1 MPTSSSNIMVKDSQ
15 GPAFTAENYSVAE
28 IKNELLL
35 QIRSG
40 KDFPVTSAA
49 ISLIGQLTSEQEV
62 PIAELANVVLGDYG
76 LTSKLLKLINSVYYL
91 RFGEVT
97 TVSRAIVLL
106 GTDHLRDVALSFTL
120 FERLQAEAS
129 RHIIN
134 LLCRAVYA
142 AVVGR
147 RIASQMGYANPEE
160 AFICSLFHTLGEM
173 LTAYYAPET
182 YAALSK
188 GSTGS
193 EESVGVRTSLL
204 YLGLGKEIAQ
214 GWRFPTKIV
223 RCMEKPTVKMSE
235 HDDVYRLCCIASGAN
250 EVAHIVEEGLDPE
263 DRKSKLERALKKVH
277 LSTSLIS
284 GNGDVTA
291 PVEDVHKY
299 CSLYGITFERS
310 AIARSLNQ
318 GREETEHAQGPFEGP
333 VGKTAEDALI
343 DLLPNSD
350 DSSSSAR
357 SSVPEGQIAQDNPET
372 VFTKGLREVG
382 DAFLEECPLDDILT
396 IILETMYRGLKPFGL
411 RRTLLLIRDAQRPV
425 MEVRLSLGDPLAS
438 IKSWFSIPIAAGGS
452 DVFNIALSEQR
463 HLFIGDSAVQPV
475 NGQAL
480 IPPWLVEHIDRPVA
494 MGVLPLHIKKISI
507 GLIYLE
513 GEKGFFT
520 NVPQN
525 YLNYLKILHQQA
537 VLAIRQR

>member
-1 MPTSSSNIMVKDSQ
+1 MPTSNWNIMVKASQ
-15 GPAFTAENYSVAE
+15 NPPFAAENYSIAE
-28 IKNELLL
+28 IKNEVLL

-62 PIAELANVVLGDYG
+62 PVAELANVVLGDYG

-120 FERLQAEAS
+120 FERLQTDAS
-129 RHIIN
+129 DHIIN

-147 RIASQMGYANPEE
+147 RIASQTGYTNPEE

-173 LTAYYAPET
+173 LTAYYAPGT

-188 GSTGS
+188 GITGS
-193 EESVGVRTSLL
+193 GAEESARVRTSLL
-204 YLGLGKEIAQ
+204 YLSLGKEIAQ
-214 GWRFPTKIV
+214 SWRFPARIV
-223 RCMEKPTVKMSE
+223 CCMEKPTVKMSE
-235 HDDVYRLCCIASGAN
+235 HDDVYRLSCIASGAN
-250 EVAHIVEEGLDPE
+250 EVAHIVEESLDPE
-263 DRKSKLERALKKVH
+263 DRQRKLEKTLKNVH
-277 LSTSLIS
+277 LSASLIS
-284 GNGDVTA
+284 GNGDLTA

-318 GREETEHAQGPFEGP
+318 RREENEQAQGPLKRP
-333 VGKTAEDALI
+333 TNNTAEDAPF
-343 DLLPNSD
+343 DLPPNFNG
-350 DSSSSAR
+350 SSSSPF
-357 SSVPEGQIAQDNPET
+357 SSLPEAQDDSET
-372 VFTKGLREVG
+372 VFTNGLREVG

-411 RRTLLLIRDAQRPV
+411 RRTLLLIRDARRPA

-438 IKSWFSIPIAAGGS
+438 IKSWFSIPITAIGS
-452 DVFNIALSEQR
+452 DVFNIALSEQK
-463 HLFIGDSAVQPV
+463 HLFVNDSTVPPIDGQP
-475 NGQAL
+475 L
-480 IPPWLVEHIDRPVA
+480 IPSWLVEHIDRPVA
-494 MGVLPLHIKKISI
+494 MGVLPLHIKRVSI
-507 GLIYLE
+507 GMIYLE
-513 GEKGFFT
+513 GEKNFFT
-520 NVPQN
+520 TVPQN
-525 YLNYLKILHQQA
+525 YLNYVKILHQQA
-537 VLAIRQR
+537 AIAIRQR